1 MNASEFPNGHCAL
14 RFSNMHG
21 GGKANEFTGTETEV
35 QVLNV
40 MILSLQLIQ
49 TWNKLETS

>member
-1 MNASEFPNGHCAL
+1 MRVNSLMVTVLYVSVTC
-14 RFSNMHG
+14 MG

-40 MILSLQLIQ
+40 TILSLQLIQ
-49 TWNKLETS
+49 T

>member
-1 MNASEFPNGHCAL
+1 MNASEFLNGHCAL

-21 GGKANEFTGTETEV
+21 GGEKANEFRGTETEV

-49 TWNKLETS
+49 T